1 MKAHLK
7 NIVVPVDFNQPSLD
21 AIEYALDF
29 AGHIRGKLNLVYVI
43 ETRGVIYDMMRKGDE
58 LVKITEKTKE
68 KLEQLAEPYRKS
80 HNIEIITHVLR
91 GRIYKEILEFSD
103 SIDARMVILGDNY
116 PCISD
121 DQTLGSTVY
130 HVTLK
135 SKAPV
140 ITVKCGNK
148 QVGKKVVVPLDFTR
162 QSRKQVLSSLAYG
175 IHYDADINLV
185 SVKIADIKTQ
195 DSIIHGKLD
204 KAHKSLN
211 RNGVPATYKLYEYDR
226 NIPPYKRVLEY
237 AREIDADLILLL
249 THQEGFIH
257 DNYIGAFAHHI
268 INESPINV
276 LSLTTKASD
285 FSIKDVMKQII
296 DPFSY
301 LFKPGL

>member
-175 IHYDADINLV
+175 IHYDAEINLV

>member
-43 ETRGVIYDMMRKGDE
+43 ETRGVINDMLQKGNE
-58 LVKITEKTKE
+58 LMKITEKTKE

-116 PCISD
+116 PCNSD

-140 ITVKCGNK
+140 ITVKCGHK

-175 IHYDADINLV
+175 IHYDAEINLV

-195 DSIIHGKLD
+195 DSLIHGKLD

-285 FSIKDVMKQII
+285 FNIKDVMKQII

>member
-1 MKAHLK
+1 MKAYLK

-29 AGHIRGKLNLVYVI
+29 AGHIKGKLNLVYVI
-43 ETRGVIYDMMRKGDE
+43 ETRGVINDMLQKGDQ

-80 HNIEIITHVLR
+80 HDTEIITHVLR

-103 SIDARMVILGDNY
+103 SIDARMIILGDNY
-116 PCISD
+116 PCNND
-121 DQTLGSTVY
+121 DQILGSTVY

-140 ITVKCGNK
+140 ITVKCGHK

-175 IHYDADINLV
+175 IHYDAEINLV
-185 SVKIADIKTQ
+185 SVKIADINTQ

-285 FSIKDVMKQII
+285 FSMKDVMKQII
-296 DPFSY
+296 DPFGY
-301 LFKPGL
+301 LFKPGP

>member
-43 ETRGVIYDMMRKGDE
+43 ETRGVINDMFQKGNE
-58 LVKITEKTKE
+58 LIKITEKTKE

-175 IHYDADINLV
+175 IHYDAEINLV

-226 NIPPYKRVLEY
+226 NTPPYKRVLEY